1 MSSQSVSAETSKHTF
16 RQKSLNG
23 LKLLVV
29 DDSRTFCKMVSD
41 ILKDAEADVMVQTR
55 AFGVAARVLTDKPDV
70 VLLDVEMPGLSGL
83 AALEVL
89 RGHPKTSSLPVI
101 LLSALPELELS
112 ELARKHGAN
121 GYLCKGCREE
131 LESQLPKKVLRSMA

>member
-1 MSSQSVSAETSKHTF
+1 M
-16 RQKSLNG
+16 
-23 LKLLVV
+23 VV

-41 ILKDAEADVMVQTR
+41 ILTDVDADVMVQTR

-89 RGHPKTSSLPVI
+89 RNHPKTSSLPVL
-101 LLSALPELELS
+101 LLSALPEMELS
-112 ELARKHGAN
+112 ELARNHGAD

-131 LESQLPKKVLRSMA
+131 MESKLPNKVLRSMS